1 MINAEDIEN
10 YRNYFIAAV
19 KPRIEEGRLVR
30 AAISLRNLM
39 FQMLEYFQE
48 IYPYHS
54 APNCYAEGRM
64 ILEELEEKRTPDAE
78 QIQKLE
84 AYLTQLGLAVRTG
97 NKGNT

>member
-1 MINAEDIEN
+1 MITNEDIEN
-10 YRNYFIAAV
+10 YSKYFTVNV

-39 FQMLEYFQE
+39 LEMWEHFQE
-48 IYPYHS
+48 IYPYHN